1 MSIDQGGRSVD
12 ARFKPLVPDESPAVP
27 LGLPR
32 TEDSICPECFEVIPA
47 RLYEEGGKV
56 MMSKS
61 CPTHGGFED
70 IVSSNAAI
78 FLRMEKYA
86 VEAETE
92 LDNPVVPD
100 SETCP
105 HGCGLCAGH
114 LSHAS
119 LTNLDLTNRCNL
131 RCPYCF
137 ANANVQPYV
146 YEPDLSQIEAMV
158 DKALGIE
165 PRRMQAVQFSGGEPT
180 LSPHFLDACR
190 LVKSRGIKMIQAA
203 TNGIRFAQEEGF
215 AERAAQAGL
224 NAAYLQFDGMDDEVH
239 RVTRGVRG
247 LFEIKLKA
255 IEAFRRAGIRVTLVP
270 TLIKGVNDHQIGD
283 ILKFALANL
292 DVIVGLAP
300 QPVAFTGRIDASERL
315 ARRYTSADVAMDIER
330 QTGLLKADRDF
341 WPFSITVPFARIVEN
356 VLGPDKNGFLP
367 MHCSAHPDCGVSS
380 FLLVNQRTGASV
392 PLNEMFD
399 IDRTVMMV
407 HDLARKTGQ
416 HPSRLYATAQFLSIL
431 MKTYRSDRAPK
442 GLNMLQLAKTIDAI
456 SGKRMIGI
464 AKKKRYEWR
473 MFLVASM
480 HFMDAYNYQVS
491 RVKRCTIH
499 YSSPDGRLYPFCTY
513 NSGHAF
519 RHEVEREYSVP
530 KADWLASHGGRYVSE
545 GFLE

>member
-1 MSIDQGGRSVD
+1 
-12 ARFKPLVPDESPAVP
+12 
-27 LGLPR
+27 
-32 TEDSICPECFEVIPA
+32 
-47 RLYEEGGKV
+47 

-61 CPTHGGFED
+61 CPAHGGFED
-70 IVSSNAAI
+70 IVSSNAAV

-92 LDNPVVPD
+92 IENPVVPD
-100 SETCP
+100 SDTCP

-137 ANANVQPYV
+137 ANANIQPYV
-146 YEPDLSQIEAMV
+146 YEPDMSQIEAMV
-158 DKALGIE
+158 DRALGIE

-190 LVKSRGIKMIQAA
+190 LVKRRGIKMIQAA

-239 RVTRGVRG
+239 RVTRGVKG

-356 VLGPDKNGFLP
+356 VLGADKNGFLP
-367 MHCSAHPDCGVSS
+367 MHCSAHPDCGVAS

-399 IDRTVMMV
+399 IDRTVQMV

-416 HPSRLYATAQFLSIL
+416 HPSRLYATAQFFSIL

-442 GLNMLQLAKTIDAI
+442 GLNMIQLAKTIDAI

-491 RVKRCTIH
+491 RVKRCAIH

-530 KADWLASHGGRYVSE
+530 KEEWLKARGSQYVSE